1 MAEMTI
7 EVARREGTGKEI
19 ARKLRREGK
28 IPAIVYGGHREPVAI
43 TVDQKTIS
51 ELFKKGEHGIRS
63 LFLLKMADSDQ
74 KRHAM
79 IKDIQIDQTTRKMR
93 HIDFI
98 RVVMDEMVKV
108 TIPVHV
114 IGVPAGVKTEGG
126 MVDFQTRELHIECLP
141 DRIPD
146 SFDVDVSNLRTHEFI
161 RVSDIKVPEGVKIV
175 DDPDRMILAVSPARV
190 EEPVEGAE
198 EAEEPEVIKK
208 GKADEEE
215 Q

>member
-7 EVARREGTGKEI
+7 EVTRREGTGKEI

-28 IPAIVYGGHREPVAI
+28 IPAIVYGGHRDPVAI
-43 TVDQKTIS
+43 TVDQKTIA

-79 IKDIQIDQTTRKMR
+79 IKDIQIDHTTRKMR

-114 IGVPAGVKTEGG
+114 IGVPAGVKSEGG

-161 RVSDIKVPEGVKIV
+161 RVSDIEVPEGVKIV
-175 DDPDRMILAVSPARV
+175 DDPERMILSVSPARI
-190 EEPVEGAE
+190 EEPVEGAAE
-198 EAEEPEVIKK
+198 VEEPEVIRK
-208 GKADEEE
+208 GKTDEEE
-215 Q
+215 